1 MAGKKQSLTPEEKL
15 SQALLPREEW
25 PYELPKGWVWTRIE
39 TCVKVSKEKTDDF
52 RNPLL
57 KYVGLENFES
67 NKGIISFSSASNVK
81 STKNVFHSGQIL
93 YGKLRPYLNKHD
105 IVDFEGICSTDILVI
120 DTLNICIPSYFNS
133 YLDLDQFIA
142 YAIQNSKGIN
152 LPRVNE
158 NTIMQ
163 VAFPLPPLPEQQRI
177 VARIE
182 SLFAKLDAA
191 RDKLQQ
197 VLDTQEARRAAI
209 LHEAFTGR
217 LTGHKGSAEGRG
229 KREEEGAQ
237 NPEGTEFVPEGW
249 KKVKLTEVCAI
260 NPKKIS
266 TKELDN
272 SLKVSFFP
280 MASLD
285 ERLGKITKPEI
296 RTLSEVKKGFTNFS
310 EADVVL
316 AKITPCFENGKAA
329 IIGPLMN
336 HIGYGTTEFFV
347 LRSTQDLYN
356 KFLFYFI
363 RSPKF
368 RSEAKAHMT
377 GAVGQQRVPKDFIEN
392 YSFMLPPLEEQCRIV
407 DILDSLLNKE
417 YQASTIA
424 QSSLSQID
432 LLKKSILARAFRG
445 QLGTQDPSDP
455 DARDLL
461 TSE

>member
-209 LHEAFTGR
+209 LHKAFTGQ
-217 LTGHKGSAEGRG
+217 LTGHKGSAECRG
-229 KREEEGAQ
+229 KREEEGLQ

-249 KKVKLTEVCAI
+249 KNIELKDCIQLLSGQDFPRNKYNDENEGIPYITGASNFLNNHVIINRWTSTPTVIAKENDILLVCKGSGYGKVCIADFQEAHIARQIMALRPNAFI
-260 NPKKIS
+260 NNRFLYYYLQNMYKTLRNQGQGLIPGIS
-266 TKELDN
+266 RK
-272 SLKVSFFP
+272 
-280 MASLD
+280 
-285 ERLGKITKPEI
+285 
-296 RTLSEVKKGFTNFS
+296 
-310 EADVVL
+310 VVL
-316 AKITPCFENGKAA
+316 NLNIT
-329 IIGPLMN
+329 
-336 HIGYGTTEFFV
+336 
-347 LRSTQDLYN
+347 
-356 KFLFYFI
+356 
-363 RSPKF
+363 
-368 RSEAKAHMT
+368 
-377 GAVGQQRVPKDFIEN
+377 
-392 YSFMLPPLEEQCRIV
+392 LPPLDEQQKIV
-407 DILDSLLNKE
+407 QFLDRFDRQNDKVNTLI
-417 YQASTIA
+417 Q
-424 QSSLSQID
+424 QSLSQID

>member
-209 LHEAFTGR
+209 LHKAFTGQ
-217 LTGHKGSAEGRG
+217 LTGHKGSAECRG
-229 KREEEGAQ
+229 KREEEGLQ

-249 KKVKLTEVCAI
+249 KNIELKDCIQLLSGQDFPRNKYNDENEGIPYITGASNFLNNHVIINRWTSTPTVIAKENDILLVCKGSGYGKVCIADFQEAHIARQIMALRPNAFI
-260 NPKKIS
+260 NNRFLYYYLQNMYKTLRNQGQGLIPGIS
-266 TKELDN
+266 RK
-272 SLKVSFFP
+272 
-280 MASLD
+280 
-285 ERLGKITKPEI
+285 
-296 RTLSEVKKGFTNFS
+296 
-310 EADVVL
+310 VVL
-316 AKITPCFENGKAA
+316 NLNIT
-329 IIGPLMN
+329 
-336 HIGYGTTEFFV
+336 
-347 LRSTQDLYN
+347 
-356 KFLFYFI
+356 
-363 RSPKF
+363 
-368 RSEAKAHMT
+368 
-377 GAVGQQRVPKDFIEN
+377 
-392 YSFMLPPLEEQCRIV
+392 LPPLDEQQKIV
-407 DILDSLLNKE
+407 QFLDRFDRQNDKVDTLI
-417 YQASTIA
+417 Q
-424 QSSLSQID
+424 QSLSQID